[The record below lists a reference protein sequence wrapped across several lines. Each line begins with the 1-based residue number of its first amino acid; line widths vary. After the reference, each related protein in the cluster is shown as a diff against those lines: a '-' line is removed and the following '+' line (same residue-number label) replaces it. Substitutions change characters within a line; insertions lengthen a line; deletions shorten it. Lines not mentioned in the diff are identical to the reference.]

1 MLPRFLRGSPA
12 LRLVRRAPTSRP
24 RRRVLTSSTSSATS
38 SSSTASATSSVLFAS
53 PCLLASAALG
63 GSVALSLSRDAFW
76 APFTGGGGGEGG
88 AASQEDRDLAQL
100 EALHGAHLGELSFTH
115 PYLSKSWL
123 WQLLFRTWRF
133 AYLCAVFLPC
143 ALTGAASA
151 ILGTDAM
158 RARSIR
164 ILLRSFERA
173 GCTFQK
179 FAQWLSMRPDMVP
192 ADLAK
197 ALTSLQQSAPTHS
210 FEDTRRGTWTRRR
223 GKRGAYTRCIVYVLC
238 MCVSCVYFVF
248 EYDVWYFNLTRVFV
262 SRC

>member
-12 LRLVRRAPTSRP
+12 LRLVRRAPPTSRP
-24 RRRVLTSSTSSATS
+24 RRRVRTSSTS
-38 SSSTASATSSVLFAS
+38 SATSSVLFAS

-76 APFTGGGGGEGG
+76 APFGGDGGG

-223 GKRGAYTRCIVYVLC
+223 GKRGACTQLYRVVYSMHV
-238 MCVSCVYFVF
+238 
-248 EYDVWYFNLTRVFV
+248 
-262 SRC
+262 